1 MRRKESKDEIPIQ
14 DSIGR
19 MLEFTEG
26 GNYKMYE
33 KIMTAITGLGW
44 LAVLIGAAAV
54 PEDAVKG
61 IIVAAVGLVVMGIGG
76 RNIEKI

>member
-1 MRRKESKDEIPIQ
+1 MHE
-14 DSIGR
+14 
-19 MLEFTEG
+19 
-26 GNYKMYE
+26 KM
-33 KIMTAITGLGW
+33 MTALTGLGW

-61 IIVAAVGLVVMGIGG
+61 IIVAAIGLMMMGIGG

>member
-1 MRRKESKDEIPIQ
+1 MKHDW
-14 DSIGR
+14 
-19 MLEFTEG
+19 M
-26 GNYKMYE
+26 
-33 KIMTAITGLGW
+33 MTAITGLGW

-54 PEDAVKG
+54 PDDAGRG

>member
-1 MRRKESKDEIPIQ
+1 MKHDW
-14 DSIGR
+14 
-19 MLEFTEG
+19 M
-26 GNYKMYE
+26 
-33 KIMTAITGLGW
+33 MTALAGFGW

-61 IIVAAVGLVVMGIGG
+61 IIVAAVGLIMMGIGE

>member
-1 MRRKESKDEIPIQ
+1 MKHDW
-14 DSIGR
+14 
-19 MLEFTEG
+19 M
-26 GNYKMYE
+26 
-33 KIMTAITGLGW
+33 MTAITGFGW

-61 IIVAAVGLVVMGIGG
+61 VVVAAVGLIMMGIGG

>member
-1 MRRKESKDEIPIQ
+1 
-14 DSIGR
+14 

-26 GNYKMYE
+26 GNYKMHE

-54 PEDAVKG
+54 PEDAAKG
-61 IIVAAVGLVVMGIGG
+61 VTVAIVGLIMMGIGG

>member
-1 MRRKESKDEIPIQ
+1 MKHDW
-14 DSIGR
+14 
-19 MLEFTEG
+19 
-26 GNYKMYE
+26 
-33 KIMTAITGLGW
+33 IMTGLTGLGW

-61 IIVAAVGLVVMGIGG
+61 VADAAVGLIMMGIGG

>member
-1 MRRKESKDEIPIQ
+1 MH
-14 DSIGR
+14 
-19 MLEFTEG
+19 
-26 GNYKMYE
+26 E

-44 LAVLIGAAAV
+44 LSVLIGAAAV

-61 IIVAAVGLVVMGIGG
+61 VAVAAVGLIMMGIGG

>member
-1 MRRKESKDEIPIQ
+1 MHE
-14 DSIGR
+14 
-19 MLEFTEG
+19 
-26 GNYKMYE
+26 KM
-33 KIMTAITGLGW
+33 MTALAGLGW

-61 IIVAAVGLVVMGIGG
+61 VAAAAVGLMMMGIGG